1 MSNEYVPP
9 HMLRR
14 GQTRR
19 DKKSQYDQVL
29 EGNGP
34 LGTIMLM
41 VLDTFVDILLD
52 FCGYFVIIF
61 KDGMNFVHNMTFGQ
75 YNGIFGSDYNVEK
88 YGSCFTFKFLRYFIT
103 IITPPIGIFLSKGIK
118 GWFSLVLCMILCYF
132 HYIVGI
138 VYAFVVTHNNRY
150 ADRYEDKEV
159 ERIAR
164 IKAEVKKKDD
174 ETPTDIAFYIGL
186 VIGVFTFVGLIYL
199 MVRFS

>member
-1 MSNEYVPP
+1 MSDEYLPP

-14 GQTRR
+14 GLTRR
-19 DKKSQYDQVL
+19 DKKNQYNQVL

-52 FCGYFVIIF
+52 FCGYFATIF

-75 YNGIFGSDYNVEK
+75 YSGMFGSDQNIEK
-88 YGSCFTFKFLRYFIT
+88 YGTCFTYKFLRYFIT

-150 ADRYEDKEV
+150 ADRYEEKEI

-164 IKAEVKKKDD
+164 IKEEVKKEGD
-174 ETPTDIAFYIGL
+174 ETPMDAIFYFGF
-186 VIGVFTFVGLIYL
+186 VISVIIFVGLIYIIL
-199 MVRFS
+199 RFS

>member
-14 GQTRR
+14 GQTSR

-61 KDGMNFVHNMTFGQ
+61 KDCMNFVHNMTFGQ
-75 YNGIFGSDYNVEK
+75 YNGIFGSNQSVEK

-164 IKAEVKKKDD
+164 IKAEVKKEDD

-186 VIGVFTFVGLIYL
+186 LIGISMFVGLIYL
-199 MVRFS
+199 MVRLA